1 MLDTFVMIV
10 KLIAVLLII
19 LPLIYVSIKFGGERF
34 QGIQSGNYMKILEK
48 LQTSKENS
56 LLVVKIGEKGYIIS
70 STVNKIEIIKEL
82 TESEISKIENSK
94 KIKQYK
100 DLNEFFTAFKNKLKT
115 KKED

>member
-19 LPLIYVSIKFGGERF
+19 LPLIYASIKFGGDRF
-34 QGIQSGNYMKILEK
+34 QSLQKGNYMKVLEK
-48 LQTSKENS
+48 LPTSKDNS
-56 LLVVKIGEKGYIIS
+56 LLIVKIGEKGYIIS
-70 STVNKIEIIKEL
+70 STVNRIEIMKEL
-82 TESEISKIENSK
+82 NESEILKIENSK